1 MISVGE
7 LLQAMSALIMLLILV
22 CSIVDLGKKTKR
34 TSPKSS

>member
-22 CSIVDLGKKTKR
+22 CSIVDLGKKN
-34 TSPKSS
+34 